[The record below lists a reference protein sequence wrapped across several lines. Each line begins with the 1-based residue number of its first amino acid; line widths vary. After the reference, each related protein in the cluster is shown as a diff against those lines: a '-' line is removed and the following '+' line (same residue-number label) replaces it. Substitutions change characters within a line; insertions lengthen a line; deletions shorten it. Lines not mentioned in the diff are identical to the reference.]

1 MMVILLLS
9 LVVLGYFF
17 KNNVK
22 VRAILTDLKVK
33 FMWNGILKSLL
44 VGYLGFATTF
54 IIGL

>member
-1 MMVILLLS
+1 MMVFLLLS
-9 LVVLGYFF
+9 LIILGYLF

-22 VRAILTDLKVK
+22 VREKLTDLKVK